1 MRPWG
6 TLLAVVLV
14 LAGCGGNDDGA
25 STDVATDTA
34 PATEATDGDKASYIA
49 AGDEICADAQTEAA
63 ALLEEAQALQQ
74 QSETLPPDEFLSRAA
89 DFWQGQID
97 FAEDFRGEFAELAPP
112 AEDAERHEE
121 FLASVDD
128 GISVATEIQQTL
140 EDGNEVPG
148 SLSDEYRASV
158 EEGNRLARDYGF
170 QVCGRTEG

>member
-1 MRPWG
+1 MRAWG
-6 TLLAVVLV
+6 ILSVVVLV
-14 LAGCGGNDDGA
+14 LAGCGGSDDGGN
-25 STDVATDTA
+25 TDAATDTA
-34 PATEATDGDKASYIA
+34 PATNAAGGEKASYIA
-49 AGDEICADAQTEAA
+49 AGDEICADAQIEAA

-89 DFWQGQID
+89 DFWQRQID
-97 FAEDFRGEFAELAPP
+97 FAEAFRGQFAELEPP

-121 FLASVDD
+121 FLASVDE
-128 GISVATEIQQTL
+128 GISTATEIQQTL

-158 EEGNRLARDYGF
+158 EEGNRLASEYGF

>member
-1 MRPWG
+1 MRPWAA
-6 TLLAVVLV
+6 LLAVVLV
-14 LAGCGGNDDGA
+14 LAGCGGSDDGA
-25 STDVATDTA
+25 SSDAATDTV
-34 PATEATDGDKASYIA
+34 PATEPSGGDKASYIA
-49 AGDEICADAQTEAA
+49 AGDEICADAQIEAA

-97 FAEDFRGEFAELAPP
+97 FAEDFRGQFAELEPP

-121 FLASVDD
+121 FLASVDE
-128 GISVATEIQQTL
+128 GISTATEIQQTL

>member
-6 TLLAVVLV
+6 ALVVVVLV
-14 LAGCGGNDDGA
+14 LAACGGSDDGA
-25 STDVATDTA
+25 STDAATDTA
-34 PATEATDGDKASYIA
+34 AATEAAGGDKESYIA

-74 QSETLPPDEFLSRAA
+74 QSGTMPRDEFLAQAA
-89 DFWQGQID
+89 GFWEEQIA
-97 FAEDFRGEFAELAPP
+97 FAEDFRGQFAELEPP

-121 FLASVDD
+121 FLGSVDD
-128 GISVATEIQQTL
+128 GIEIANEIQQTL
-140 EDGNEVPG
+140 ADGDPVSD
-148 SLSDEYRASV
+148 SLSDDYRASV